1 MLKKKKKKRREK
13 DRMKKKKKGFDK
25 DVFEQ
30 SLRKE
35 SRSGV

>member
-1 MLKKKKKKRREK
+1 MLKKKKKKKRREK

-30 SLRKE
+30 SFKKRE
-35 SRSGV
+35 